1 MKGIILAGGNGT
13 RLLPMTATFSK
24 QLLPIC
30 DKPMIFYPLTTLML
44 AGIRDILVITK
55 VGELSKFRDLLGDGS
70 QWGIRLSYAS
80 QRSPR
85 GIAEALII
93 GDDFGFLQVEPVMLI
108 LGDNLFYADGLS
120 KKLQS
125 VVSEFETNKWRG
137 AHVFVQRVQNPSE
150 YGVLILNERG
160 AAKDLVEKPV
170 TWISDLAVTGLYV
183 YDQQAAT
190 IARTMKPSGRGE
202 LEITDLNRAYINL
215 LDSELSSLS
224 YDVLRRGTAWFD
236 TGTPEAMLEAAN
248 FVSIVQSRQDM
259 LIGSPEE
266 VALRMGFIDEVKF
279 AHLVSA
285 YPHGSSYR
293 ARLQRVIAKEIL

>member
-13 RLLPMTATFSK
+13 RLLPMTALFSK

-55 VGELSKFRDLLGDGS
+55 MGELSKFRDLLGDGS
-70 QWGIRLSYAS
+70 QWGIRLSYAT

-93 GDDFGFLQVEPVMLI
+93 GDDSGFLQFEPVMLI

-125 VVSEFETNKWRG
+125 VVSEFKTNKWRG

-160 AAKDLVEKPV
+160 VAKDLVEKPV
-170 TWISDLAVTGLYV
+170 TWISDLAVTGLY
-183 YDQQAAT
+183 
-190 IARTMKPSGRGE
+190 INS
-202 LEITDLNRAYINL
+202 DLRP
-215 LDSELSSLS
+215 LS

-266 VALRMGFIDEVKF
+266 VALRMGFIDEAKF